1 MKLLLWSAVVL
12 MVVVWMFR
20 TKKISSDSLDA
31 RADTGKT
38 QDPGSTDTSSAGDA
52 AEPML
57 PCAHCGVHVPASEV
71 VTSSSGAVF
80 CSQEHRLQHGDGK

>member
-20 TKKISSDSLDA
+20 TKKISSGSQGPQADA
-31 RADTGKT
+31 GNAESPDVPSADET
-38 QDPGSTDTSSAGDA
+38 

-57 PCAHCGVHVPASEV
+57 PCAHCGVHIPASEV
-71 VTSSSGAVF
+71 VTSTSGAVF
-80 CSQEHRLQHGDGK
+80 CSQEHRLQHGDVK